1 MIDEKEVQENTSR
14 ILQNLPKDKILVFV
28 MKPEVKVDV
37 FDYLEIRRL

>member
-14 ILQNLPKDKILVFV
+14 ILQNLPEDRIIVFV
-28 MKPEVKVDV
+28 KKPKVKVDV